1 MKTERLLL
9 QQIRIIDPSID
20 RDYRGDVL
28 IVEGKIAAVEPHLV
42 DYPPHT
48 EIIDGKNLVLGTGL
62 VDLYS
67 HSGEPGNEARE
78 TLNNLAAAAAAG
90 GFTRIAVL
98 PDTTPALDN
107 AETLVAINQKSRRL
121 KDNSEQTLP
130 EINFWGK
137 IVQSGT
143 KQMNELAAMQQMAIG
158 FCNEYSLTD
167 LNSFKQ
173 ALCYLQPWQKPIAIA
188 LNCHPLSESGV
199 IRDGAAAI
207 RYGLP
212 GNPSF
217 SEAATIA
224 AILEIVAEIGTPI
237 HLMRVSTARGV
248 ELIAHAKQ
256 RGVPIT
262 ASTTWMHLLFD
273 SEALSDYNPNLRL
286 EPPLGNPQ
294 DRKTLIDGVK
304 QGIIDAIA
312 IDHQAYTYEEK
323 TVAFAQTPPGV
334 IGLEIALPLL
344 WQKFVATGDWSAV
357 ELWRALSSSPRQ
369 CLQLPAISITPQQ
382 TTEFVLFDP
391 QVTWKIDRSTLKS
404 PGENTP
410 WWGKVI
416 TGKAI
421 ELMSSFS

>member
-1 MKTERLLL
+1 MMKTERLLL

-20 RDYRGDVL
+20 RDYLGDVL
-28 IVEGKIAAVEPHLV
+28 IIEGKIAAVEPYLV
-42 DYPPHT
+42 DYPLHT

-78 TLNNLAAAAAAG
+78 TLNSLAAAAAAG

-107 AETLVAINQKSRRL
+107 AETLAAMNQKSRFL
-121 KDNSEQTLP
+121 HHNSELTLP
-130 EINFWGK
+130 EIDFWGG

-158 FCNEYSLTD
+158 FSNEYSLID
-167 LNSFKQ
+167 LHLFKQ

-188 LNCHPLSESGV
+188 LNCQPLSESGV
-199 IRDGAAAI
+199 IRDGGAAI

-224 AILEIVAEIGTPI
+224 AMIEIVAEIGTPI

-248 ELIAHAKQ
+248 ELIARAKQ

-273 SEALSDYNPNLRL
+273 SEALGSYNPNLRL
-286 EPPLGNPQ
+286 EPPLGNPEDQ
-294 DRKTLIDGVK
+294 KTLIDGVK

-323 TVAFAQTPPGV
+323 TVTFAQAPPGV

-344 WQKFVATGDWSAV
+344 WQKFVAAGDWSAV
-357 ELWRALSSSPRQ
+357 ELWRALSLCPRQ
-369 CLQLPAISITPQQ
+369 CLQLPAMSIAPQQ

-391 QVTWKIDRSTLKS
+391 QITWKIDRSTLQS
-404 PGENTP
+404 PGQNTP

-421 ELMSSFS
+421 ELTVV

>member
-20 RDYRGDVL
+20 RDYLGDVL
-28 IVEGKIAAVEPHLV
+28 IIEGKIAAVEPYLV

-78 TLNNLAAAAAAG
+78 TLNSLAAAAAAG

-107 AETLVAINQKSRRL
+107 AETLAAMNQKSRFL
-121 KDNSEQTLP
+121 HHNSELTLP
-130 EINFWGK
+130 EIDFWGG

-158 FCNEYSLTD
+158 FSNEYSLID
-167 LNSFKQ
+167 LHLFKQ

-188 LNCHPLSESGV
+188 INCQPLSESGV
-199 IRDGAAAI
+199 IRDGGAAI

-224 AILEIVAEIGTPI
+224 AMIEIVAEIGTPI

-248 ELIAHAKQ
+248 ELIARAKQ

-273 SEALSDYNPNLRL
+273 SEALGSYNPNLRL
-286 EPPLGNPQ
+286 EPPLGNPEDQ
-294 DRKTLIDGVK
+294 KTLIDGVK

-323 TVAFAQTPPGV
+323 TVTFAQAPPGV

-344 WQKFVATGDWSAV
+344 WQKFVAAGDWSAV
-357 ELWRALSSSPRQ
+357 ELWRALSLCPRQ
-369 CLQLPAISITPQQ
+369 CLQLPAISIAPQQ

-391 QVTWKIDRSTLKS
+391 QITWKIDRSTLQS
-404 PGENTP
+404 PGQNTP

-421 ELMSSFS
+421 ELTVV